1 MKVSRRKGPVTW
13 YLELEVVENVCL
25 LRKRSERMNKELV
38 DSQFFKSGEVI
49 KRSGISRQVLYQY
62 TAMGLVEEAQ
72 RTKHGHRLYDEEVF
86 QRLHIIRELNA
97 SGYPLK
103 DIKEIFF
110 SDKKVEFKPA

>member
-1 MKVSRRKGPVTW
+1 MNSS
-13 YLELEVVENVCL
+13 LE
-25 LRKRSERMNKELV
+25 KPKY
-38 DSQFFKSGEVI
+38 FKSGEVI

-72 RTKHGHRLYDEEVF
+72 RTKHGHRLYAQEVF

-110 SDKKVEFKPA
+110 ADKKIDPEHA